1 VRHHGR
7 MTIAVCPGSFDPVT
21 LGHVDV
27 VTRAAA
33 LFDEVVVAV
42 AINPAKQGLFTVDER
57 RALLDEAFDGLDNVR
72 VDAFE
77 GLIVDYCRSQGAATM
92 VKGLRS
98 ATDFAFEEPM
108 AQMNRH
114 LTGVDSVFLIT
125 DPAHSFVSSS
135 LVKEVA
141 RGGGDVAA
149 FLSPEVHRRLLERLG

>member
-1 VRHHGR
+1 MAC

-27 VTRAAA
+27 VSRAAA

-42 AINPAKQGLFTVDER
+42 AVNPAKQGLFTVDER
-57 RALLDEAFDGLDNVR
+57 REFLTGAFAGLDNVR
-72 VDAFE
+72 IDAFE
-77 GLIVDYCRSQGAATM
+77 GLIVDYCRDQGAGAL

-98 ATDFAFEEPM
+98 STDFGFEEPM

-125 DPAHSFVSSS
+125 DPAYSYVSSS

-149 FLSPEVHRRLLERLG
+149 FLSPEVHRRLLERLA

>member
-1 VRHHGR
+1 
-7 MTIAVCPGSFDPVT
+7 MAIAVCPGSFDPVT

-42 AINPAKQGLFTVDER
+42 AVNPSKQGLFTVEER
-57 RALLDEAFDGLDNVR
+57 RELLATALEGAGNVR
-72 VDAFE
+72 TDAFE
-77 GLIVDYCRSQGAATM
+77 GLVVDYCRSIGAAAL

-98 ATDFAFEEPM
+98 ATDFGFEEPM

-114 LTGVDSVFLIT
+114 QTGVDSVFLVT
-125 DPAHSFVSSS
+125 DPRWSYLSSS

-149 FLSPEVHRRLLERLG
+149 FLHPEVHRRLRERLDR

>member
-1 VRHHGR
+1 

-33 LFDEVVVAV
+33 LFEEVVVAV

-57 RALLDEAFDGLDNVR
+57 RALLDEAFAGLDNVR

-77 GLIVDYCRSQGAATM
+77 GLIVDYCRAQGAATM

>member
-1 VRHHGR
+1 
-7 MTIAVCPGSFDPVT
+7 MAIAVCPGSFDPVT

-33 LFDEVVVAV
+33 LFEEVVVAV

-57 RALLDEAFDGLDNVR
+57 RALLDEAFAGLDNVR

-77 GLIVDYCRSQGAATM
+77 GLIVDYCRAQGAATM

>member
-1 VRHHGR
+1 

-57 RALLDEAFDGLDNVR
+57 RALLDEAFAGLDNVR

-77 GLIVDYCRSQGAATM
+77 GLIVDYCRAQGAATM

>member
-1 VRHHGR
+1 

-33 LFDEVVVAV
+33 LFEEVVVAV

-57 RALLDEAFDGLDNVR
+57 RALLDEAFAGLDNVR

-77 GLIVDYCRSQGAATM
+77 GLIVDYCRAQGATTM

>member
-1 VRHHGR
+1 

-33 LFDEVVVAV
+33 LFEEVVVAV
-42 AINPAKQGLFTVDER
+42 AINPAKQGLFSVDER
-57 RALLDEAFDGLDNVR
+57 RALLDEAFAGLDNVR

-77 GLIVDYCRSQGAATM
+77 GLIVDYCRAQGATTM

>member
-1 VRHHGR
+1 

-27 VTRAAA
+27 VARAAA

-57 RALLDEAFDGLDNVR
+57 RALLDEAFAGLDNVR

-77 GLIVDYCRSQGAATM
+77 GLIVDYCRAQGAATM

-98 ATDFAFEEPM
+98 ATDLGFEEPM

-149 FLSPEVHRRLLERLG
+149 FLSPAVHRRLLERLG

>member
-1 VRHHGR
+1 MAR
-7 MTIAVCPGSFDPVT
+7 AVCPGSFDPVT

-57 RALLDEAFDGLDNVR
+57 RELLADAFAGLDNVR
-72 VDAFE
+72 VDAFR
-77 GLIVDYCRSQGAATM
+77 GLVVDYCRAQGAAAM

-98 ATDFAFEEPM
+98 AADLAYEEPM
-108 AQMNRH
+108 AHMNRH
-114 LTGVDSVFLIT
+114 LTGVDSVFLIS

-141 RGGGDVAA
+141 RGGGDVRA
-149 FLSPEVHRRLLERLG
+149 FLSAEVHGRLMERLG

>member
-1 VRHHGR
+1 MVR
-7 MTIAVCPGSFDPVT
+7 AVCPGSFDPVT

-42 AINPAKQGLFTVDER
+42 AVNPAKQGLFSPDER
-57 RALLDEAFDGLDNVR
+57 LDLLRDSLAGVDGLR
-72 VDAFE
+72 FDAFR
-77 GLIVDYCRSQGAATM
+77 GLVVDYCREQGAAAL

-98 ATDFAFEEPM
+98 ETDYAFELPM

-114 LTGVDSVFLIT
+114 LTGVDTVFLT
-125 DPAHSFVSSS
+125 SDPQHGFVSSS

-141 RGGGDVAA
+141 RGGGDVSAFVTPAVLAA
-149 FLSPEVHRRLLERLG
+149 LRGKLAG

>member
-1 VRHHGR
+1 MIAPMAR
-7 MTIAVCPGSFDPVT
+7 AVCPGSFDPVT

-42 AINPAKQGLFTVDER
+42 AVNPAKQGLFTVDER
-57 RALLDEAFDGLDNVR
+57 MELLADVLGGLRNVR
-72 VDAFE
+72 VDSFG
-77 GLIVDYCRSQGAATM
+77 GLVVDYCAAQGASAL

-98 ATDFAFEEPM
+98 ETDYAFELPM

-114 LTGVDSVFLIT
+114 QTGVDTVFLAT
-125 DPAHSFVSSS
+125 DPRFGYVSSS

-141 RGGGDVAA
+141 RGGGDVSA
-149 FLSPEVHRRLLERLG
+149 FLGAEVHRQLLDRLGS

>member
-1 VRHHGR
+1 

-57 RALLDEAFDGLDNVR
+57 RALLDEAFAGLDNVR

-77 GLIVDYCRSQGAATM
+77 GLIVDYCRAQGAATM

-149 FLSPEVHRRLLERLG
+149 FLSPAVHRRLLERLG

>member
-1 VRHHGR
+1 

-57 RALLDEAFDGLDNVR
+57 RALLDEAFAGLDNVR

-77 GLIVDYCRSQGAATM
+77 GLIVDYCRAQGAATM

-149 FLSPEVHRRLLERLG
+149 

>member
-1 VRHHGR
+1 

-57 RALLDEAFDGLDNVR
+57 RALLDEAFAGLDNVR

-77 GLIVDYCRSQGAATM
+77 GLIVDYCRAQGAATM

-98 ATDFAFEEPM
+98 ATDLGFEEPM

-149 FLSPEVHRRLLERLG
+149 FLSSQVHRRLLERLG

>member
-1 VRHHGR
+1 

-57 RALLDEAFDGLDNVR
+57 RALLDEAFAGLDNVR

-77 GLIVDYCRSQGAATM
+77 GLIVDYCRAHGAATM

-98 ATDFAFEEPM
+98 ATDLGFEEPM

-149 FLSPEVHRRLLERLG
+149 FLSPQVHRRLLERLG

>member
-1 VRHHGR
+1 

-33 LFDEVVVAV
+33 LFEEVVVAV
-42 AINPAKQGLFTVDER
+42 AINPAKQGLFSVDER
-57 RALLDEAFDGLDNVR
+57 RALLDEAFAGLDNVR

-77 GLIVDYCRSQGAATM
+77 GLIVDYCRAQGAATM

>member
-1 VRHHGR
+1 

-42 AINPAKQGLFTVDER
+42 AVNPAKQGLFTVDER
-57 RALLDEAFDGLDNVR
+57 RELLRAALAAVDNVR
-72 VDAFE
+72 TDAFE
-77 GLIVDYCRSQGAATM
+77 GLVVDYCRAIGAATL

-98 ATDFAFEEPM
+98 STDFGFEEPM

-114 LTGVDSVFLIT
+114 QTGVDSVFLIT

-141 RGGGDVAA
+141 RGGGDVSA
-149 FLSPEVHRRLLERLG
+149 FLHPEVHRRLLERVG